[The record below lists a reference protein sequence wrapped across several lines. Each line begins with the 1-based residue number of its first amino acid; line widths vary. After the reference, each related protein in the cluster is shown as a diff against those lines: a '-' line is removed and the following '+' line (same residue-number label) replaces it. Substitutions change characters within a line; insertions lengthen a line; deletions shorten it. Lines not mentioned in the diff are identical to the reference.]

1 MRHILRRW
9 LNQYFSNP
17 QVIILIF
24 LLLVVFFLILAFGK
38 MIMPVFVA
46 ILIAFLL
53 DGIIEG
59 LKRFHVPR
67 RSAVYLVFL
76 LFLSFLFASLMI
88 LLPLISKQ
96 IAQFI
101 HELPLMIAR
110 VKSEL
115 LLLPREY
122 PGIISEERINQ
133 LMAFLGSEFNDVGK
147 GYIIKISAS
156 SVRGLITILIY
167 LILVP
172 FLVFFFLKDKAL
184 IFEWIRLLLPEERG
198 LAIRVWD
205 EVNQQF
211 LNYLRGKILEI
222 LIVWAITYLTFSI
235 IGLKFSMIIS
245 LLIGIA
251 VLVPYIGATVM
262 FIPVVLMA
270 FFQWG
275 LGASTFYIIIAYAV
289 LHALDGNIIAP
300 LLLSEVV
307 NIHPVAIIIAILI
320 FGGLWGFWGLVFAIP
335 LATLFHAVLK
345 AWISTASREAPQ

>member
-1 MRHILRRW
+1 MKNILRRW
-9 LNQYFSNP
+9 FRQYFSHP

-24 LLLVVFFLILAFGK
+24 LLLVMFFLILAFGK

-53 DGIIEG
+53 DGIIEW

-67 RSAVYLVFL
+67 NAAVYLIFL
-76 LFLSFLFASLMI
+76 LFLALLLDLLVI
-88 LLPLISKQ
+88 LLPLITRQ
-96 IAQFI
+96 VAQLVQ
-101 HELPLMIAR
+101 ELPSMITR
-110 VKSEL
+110 VKGEL
-115 LLLPREY
+115 LLLPQRY
-122 PGIISEERINQ
+122 PGVISEERINQ
-133 LMAFLGSEFNDVGK
+133 FMALLGSEFKDLG
-147 GYIIKISAS
+147 GYIIQLSIS

-184 IFEWIRLLLPEERG
+184 IFEWFRGLLPEERG
-198 LAIRVWD
+198 LAIEVWD

-222 LIVWAITYLTFSI
+222 IFVWAITYVTFSF
-235 IGLKFSMIIS
+235 IGLKYSMIIS
-245 LLIGIA
+245 LLIGLA

-275 LGASTFYIIIAYAV
+275 PSAYMFYTIIAYAV
-289 LHALDGNIIAP
+289 IHALDGNIIAP

-307 NIHPVAIIIAILI
+307 NIHPVAIIIAILV
-320 FGGLWGFWGLVFAIP
+320 FGGLWGFWGLIFAIP
-335 LATLFHAVLK
+335 LATLLQAVLK
-345 AWISTASREAPQ
+345 AWMSTASRESSP